1 MKELVSV
8 TGAATKLPTETE
20 HKTKLKLTTDL
31 VFEILCR
38 KSQNIEQC
46 SNYWSI
52 SL

>member
-1 MKELVSV
+1 MNELVSV

-20 HKTKLKLTTDL
+20 HKTKLKMTTEPVL
-31 VFEILCR
+31 EALYT

-46 SNYWSI
+46 TNYWSV